1 MTSLARTIST
11 EIVSLSGHISASNAS
26 QVQSQL
32 HQSLTAASPIRLVL
46 DMSQVEFLDSAGLMV
61 LVNTLSTA
69 QKNDSELA
77 LCCLP
82 SAVKIILELT
92 QLTRAFTILES
103 VPSDSKVKTKQLAIA
118 A

>member
-1 MTSLARTIST
+1 MTSLERAIPT
-11 EIVSLSGHISASNAS
+11 EIISLSGHISASNAS

-32 HQSLTAASPIRLVL
+32 HQSLTAASPISLVL

-69 QKNDSELA
+69 QKNNSELA

-82 SAVKIILELT
+82 PAVQIILELT
-92 QLTRAFTILES
+92 QLTRAFTVLDA
-103 VPSDSKVKTKQLAIA
+103 VPSDSVSQAEQLAIA